1 MQYLIFFPK
10 RGLREIIGSPPLLT
24 GRLLKGRPQWWG
36 GGVEKNN
43 RNGTVIVY
51 LICGAR
57 GKIVWSIVLPR
68 RHFAVEYKHA
78 QLDGWRSSLWTSSW
92 QCFEN
97 RFQVW
102 TSVLMR
108 ECWVM
113 ALASG
118 SAIIYSQDN
127 KTVGLSWRFKQKFAA
142 TAGGRHPHKKNKNI
156 CVLGEREERVWTC
169 DMLPHQQVKWC
180 HSMLQVSQ
188 TKCSSLTWKKKNVL
202 NFNMK
207 YVTACAKLKKKVL
220 WKFWHVGLGS

>member
-1 MQYLIFFPK
+1 M
-10 RGLREIIGSPPLLT
+10 
-24 GRLLKGRPQWWG
+24 G
-36 GGVEKNN
+36 GCVEKNN

-127 KTVGLSWRFKQKFAA
+127 KTVGLSWPFKQKFAA

-156 CVLGEREERVWTC
+156 CVLGERGESVNMWHVAPSAGK
-169 DMLPHQQVKWC
+169 M
-180 HSMLQVSQ
+180 VS
-188 TKCSSLTWKKKNVL
+188 LD
-202 NFNMK
+202 
-207 YVTACAKLKKKVL
+207 VTSQPNKMFIIDLKKKKCVEL
-220 WKFWHVGLGS
+220 